1 MASLGILDANTASE
15 LRLGAPLTSIMT
27 DQALKPD
34 HIAALQ
40 ELDSCMVSNAIET
53 FGVRLRNTGFA
64 DSSIRC
70 MFKDL
75 PPMVGYAVTARLRS
89 EDPPIGGG
97 SYHDRTDWWN
107 NILRIPAPRVV
118 VLEDMDKRPGLG
130 AFIGDVHA
138 SILKALGCAG
148 YVTNGA
154 VRELPAVRKTGMHL
168 FAGDVAVSH
177 AYAHIFDFEATV
189 TIGGMLVHCGD
200 LLHGDRHGVITVPKE
215 IAPELPAAA
224 ARLRG
229 IEERIIGVCESDHFS
244 LEKLRE
250 VIKELN

>member
-1 MASLGILDANTASE
+1 MHVDPIET
-15 LRLGAPLTSIMT
+15 MT
-27 DQALKPD
+27 DRPLKEQQ
-34 HIAALQ
+34 IAALQ

-107 NILRIPAPRVV
+107 NILAIPAPRVV

-138 SILKALGCAG
+138 SILKALGCVG

-154 VRELPAVRKTGMHL
+154 VRELPAVRSTGMHL

-189 TIGGMLVHCGD
+189 TIGGMLVHSED
-200 LLHGDRHGVITVPKE
+200 LLHGDRHGVINVPKE
-215 IAPELPAAA
+215 IAPEIPAAA
-224 ARLRG
+224 GRLRRA
-229 IEERIIGVCESDHFS
+229 EERIISVCESDHFS

-250 VIKELN
+250 VIKEPN

>member
-1 MASLGILDANTASE
+1 MIADRT
-15 LRLGAPLTSIMT
+15 LTEE
-27 DQALKPD
+27 Q
-34 HIAALQ
+34 IAALRK
-40 ELDSCMVSNAIET
+40 LDSCMVSNAIET

-97 SYHDRTDWWN
+97 SYHDRTEWWN
-107 NILRIPAPRVV
+107 NILGVPAPRVV

-138 SILKALGCAG
+138 TILKALDCVG

-154 VRELPAVRKTGMHL
+154 VRELPAVRGTGLQL
-168 FAGDVAVSH
+168 FAADVAVSH
-177 AYAHIFDFEATV
+177 AYAHIFDFDATI
-189 TIGGMLVHCGD
+189 TIGGMLVQSGD
-200 LLHGDRHGVITVPKE
+200 LLHGDRHGVINVPKE
-215 IAPELPAAA
+215 IASEIPSAA

-229 IEERIIGVCESDHFS
+229 AEERIINFCKSGHFS

>member
-1 MASLGILDANTASE
+1 LLLIYVMADRVLNDE
-15 LRLGAPLTSIMT
+15 
-27 DQALKPD
+27 Q
-34 HIAALQ
+34 IAAFQ
-40 ELDSCMVSNAIET
+40 GLDSCMVSNAIET

-70 MFKDL
+70 MFRDF

-138 SILKALGCAG
+138 SILRALGCVG

-154 VRELPAVRKTGMHL
+154 VRELPGVRTTGLHL

-177 AYAHIFDFEATV
+177 AYAHIFDFDATV
-189 TIGGMLVHCGD
+189 TIGGMLVHSGD

-215 IAPELPAAA
+215 IAAQVPAAA
-224 ARLRG
+224 ARLRRV
-229 IEERIIGVCESDHFS
+229 EECIIGFCNSDHFS
-244 LEKLRE
+244 LDKLRE
-250 VIKELN
+250 VIKELG